1 MFDFLRLILFLLFLL
16 LPVSAV
22 RVDAQDMGPVQR
34 NTYFLAADASGVQQ
48 IFQVMIG
55 SSDAPRQ
62 VSSASIDVLTFGV
75 SSDGLSL
82 VYISGGLLW
91 LQPVHTE
98 SAEILASIDTTQ
110 SFSSPIYS
118 SDDEYIAYASDGVW
132 LLDLSTRQTR
142 QILQDVRMED
152 LDSST
157 AEFRIYNPARFVRG
171 SDGRPQK
178 LVVHVGVWEWLTTG
192 IYDLETGDLQLLEG
206 QVNNYALPIYGD
218 KVLLYGN
225 GGMAGE
231 FGLHLAESLED
242 INSYRKVLDFS
253 DLTNESLF
261 AEQAVEIA
269 PGKVRVFGSVMD
281 VLRRVFYV
289 DVDLMAGTS
298 SELTFITL
306 SNNQRNNVLTGR
318 LSPDG
323 ALLPVYHYA
332 GWSEAGDAYGEFQM
346 LDLATGLPL
355 ESLSYPQKIG
365 LLRWQP

>member
-16 LPVSAV
+16 LPVSSV
-22 RVDAQDMGPVQR
+22 RVDAQDMGHVQR

-48 IFQVMIG
+48 IFQVVIG
-55 SSDAPRQ
+55 SSDKPRQ
-62 VSSASIDVLTFGV
+62 VSSASSDVLTFGV
-75 SSDGLSL
+75 SHDGLSL
-82 VYISGGLLW
+82 AYISGDQLW
-91 LQPVHTE
+91 LQPIHSE
-98 SAEILASIDTTQ
+98 SAEALAPVLREQ
-110 SFSSPIYS
+110 SFGRPVYSP
-118 SDDEYIAYASDGVW
+118 DDEYIAYANDGIW

-142 QILQDVRMED
+142 QLLQDVRMED
-152 LDSST
+152 LGSST
-157 AEFRIYNPARFVRG
+157 ADFRIYTPSRFVRG

-178 LVVHVGVWEWLTTG
+178 LVVHIGVWEWLTAG

-253 DLTNESLF
+253 DLTNESLY

-306 SNNQRNNVLTGR
+306 SNNQRNNVLIGR